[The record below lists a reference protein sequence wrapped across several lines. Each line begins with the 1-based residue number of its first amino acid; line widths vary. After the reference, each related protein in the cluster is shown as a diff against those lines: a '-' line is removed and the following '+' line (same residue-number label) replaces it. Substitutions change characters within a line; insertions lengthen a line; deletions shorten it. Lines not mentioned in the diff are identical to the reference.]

1 MRDFGFTLMM
11 IIVTVFI
18 SSCGIYSFTGASIH
32 PDAKTVSVEFF
43 KNDAPIFNPTLS
55 QEFTEMLQD
64 KLSSQTTLDL
74 VEGKGHLHFK
84 GRITDYNV
92 TPMALKVGETA
103 AQNRLTIT
111 VKVEFANEM
120 QDTYDFNQSFTRYFD
135 YPSEQILSD
144 AEPEIVPQ
152 ILELLT
158 DDIFQKAVVNW

>member
-1 MRDFGFTLMM
+1 MKNLGFVSL
-11 IIVTVFI
+11 IYILIVFI
-18 SSCGIYSFTGASIH
+18 PSCGIYSFTGASIH

-92 TPMALKVGETA
+92 RPMALKQGDLA

-111 VKVEFANEM
+111 VKVAFSNEM
-120 QDTYDFNQSFTRYFD
+120 EDTYDFDQSFTRYAD
-135 YPSEQILSD
+135 YDSDKILSD
-144 AEPEIVPQ
+144 VEPDIVPE